1 MWNKFCTQEQ
11 VGEDGY
17 TGDDGEEKR
26 GRQVKKCGHA
36 RSLVQQRRAGPDREK
51 KPREAEQTDVWL
63 LWLHGAC

>member
-36 RSLVQQRRAGPDREK
+36 RSLVQQ
-51 KPREAEQTDVWL
+51 
-63 LWLHGAC
+63 